1 MTHHVLI
8 ADDQADIRRL
18 LSVTLSKEYA
28 LLEAKDGAS
37 ALDAVRRFNP
47 RVLLL
52 DIMMP
57 GEMDGLQVLQAIK
70 ADPLTRDTL
79 VVVITARGQA
89 SDSQKA
95 LQLGADAYFVKPF
108 SPLQVLAW
116 IRSHLPS

>member
-8 ADDQADIRRL
+8 ADDHADIRRL

-57 GEMDGLQVLQAIK
+57 GEIDGLQVLQAIK

-89 SDSQKA
+89 SDSLRAK
-95 LQLGADAYFVKPF
+95 QLGADAYFVKPF
-108 SPLQVLAW
+108 SPSQVVTW
-116 IRSHLPS
+116 IRNHLSP